1 MNVSSCMR
9 TKLLL
14 TDPARRYKELLC
26 MIARQEQRQI
36 YVVDKEYHLLGII
49 TSFDLIKEIVP
60 SYMTADLARSL
71 TDSADFIQKQVEKV
85 RDICARD
92 LMVTD
97 YISLHLHSQLLE
109 ADALVAQEGCHA
121 FPVVDEHGRLLG
133 ELTRLD
139 VLIRFAD
146 YCLKPDLIVPELFD
160 LSTVK
165 L

>member
-1 MNVSSCMR
+1 MDVANCMR
-9 TKLLL
+9 TELLL
-14 TDPARRYKELLC
+14 TDPDCRYKKLLC

-36 YVVDKEYHLLGII
+36 YVVDKQHHLLGII
-49 TSFDLIKEIVP
+49 TSFDLMKKIIP
-60 SYMTADLARSL
+60 SYMTADLARSI
-71 TDSADFIQKQVEKV
+71 TSGADFIQKQVEKV

-92 LMVTD
+92 LMTTQF
-97 YISLHLHSQLLE
+97 ISLSLHSQLLE

-121 FPVVDEHGRLLG
+121 FPVLDGHGRLLG

-146 YCLKPDLIVPELFD
+146 HCRLPGQDVSELFD
-160 LSTVK
+160 LSTVN